1 MNPQSITYDHKGGVF
16 SQMPFY
22 VFHRGPEGGIYQWE
36 VARSDGAIV
45 CGCTSEEAAD
55 EIVEAL
61 AHQACINDAMRLA
74 GVAMSRWFDEA
85 IIEQVGAA

>member
-1 MNPQSITYDHKGGVF
+1 MTEQEAFMRSMVKEFPDMARYF
-16 SQMPFY
+16 PLPFF

-61 AHQACINDAMRLA
+61 RAIAERD
-74 GVAMSRWFDEA
+74 

>member
-1 MNPQSITYDHKGGVF
+1 MNPQAIAYDHKGGVF

-61 AHQACINDAMRLA
+61 AHQARINDAMRQA
-74 GVAMSRWFDEA
+74 GVAMSRRFDEA

>member
-45 CGCTSEEAAD
+45 CGCTSEEAA
-55 EIVEAL
+55 EAVVDAL
-61 AHQACINDAMRLA
+61 KTHKACRD
-74 GVAMSRWFDEA
+74 